1 MSVEG
6 AQTPGASPATPS
18 FGATVGKILRFA
30 WPVLITQW
38 AGMAFGVLDTAMT
51 GHASATDLA
60 AMSLAVSIYL
70 TVFVGLMGVVHA
82 LIPIMAQHFGAG
94 RHAEVGR
101 AWGQGI
107 WLALGLSLAGG
118 GLLLFPDV
126 WLSLSGDVAPEVRAG
141 VTAYLHALVFA
152 LPAALM
158 FRTLYALGTAVSR
171 PKVVMAINLGGV
183 GLKAFCN
190 WVLIFG
196 KFGLPAMGAA
206 GAGISSAIVY
216 WTSLAAGLWYVSRDA
231 QFRKFALRLG
241 KPIWADQR
249 ELLRLGLPMGG
260 SYLVE
265 VCAFTFMALLIARE
279 GTVVSGGHQI
289 LANLAAVCYMMPMA
303 LGVAS
308 ASLTAQAIGA
318 ADLQRAQR
326 TGQAGLAVALG
337 GAVLTAAALFILRPW
352 IVSAYTG
359 DAQVAAVVAS
369 LIPVIVAFHLVDAM
383 QCVNTYLLRAYKIAF
398 VPMLFQVLALA
409 VVGLLG
415 GWWLGFGPAQG
426 SIEGVR
432 QALAPDAP
440 PGAAVMWMMAA
451 VGLSLSAI
459 LLHAWYWKVLRDA
472 RRNPAAVA
480 AAGPAEL

>member
-1 MSVEG
+1 M
-6 AQTPGASPATPS
+6 TPATCSPAGASL
-18 FGATVGKILRFA
+18 GATVGKILRFA
-30 WPVLITQW
+30 WPVLVTQW

-107 WLALGLSLAGG
+107 WLALGLSLAGA

-126 WLSLSGDVAPEVRAG
+126 WLSMSGEVAPQVRAG

-158 FRTLYALGTAVSR
+158 FRTVYALGTAVSR
-171 PKVVMAINLGGV
+171 PKIVMAINLGGV

-216 WTSLAAGLWYVSRDA
+216 WSSLAAGLWFLSRDA
-231 QFRKFALRLG
+231 QFRRFAPRLG
-241 KPIWADQR
+241 RPVWADLR

-289 LANLAAVCYMMPMA
+289 LANLAALCYMMPMA
-303 LGVAS
+303 FGVAS

-318 ADLQRAQR
+318 GDMARAER
-326 TGQAGLAVALG
+326 TGRAGLAVALG
-337 GAVLTAAALFILRPW
+337 RALLTACALVVLRPW

-359 DAQVAAVVAS
+359 DAGVAAVVAS

-398 VPMLFQVLALA
+398 VPMVFQVLALA

-415 GWWLGFGPAQG
+415 GWWLGFGPGQG
-426 SIEGVR
+426 GLEGMR
-432 QALAPDAP
+432 QAVAPAAP
-440 PGAAVMWMMAA
+440 PGAAAMWIMAA
-451 VGLSLSAI
+451 VGLGLSAL
-459 LLHAWYWKVLRDA
+459 LLHAWYWKVLREA
-472 RRNPAAVA
+472 RRDPASTM
-480 AAGPAEL
+480 AAGPADL